1 MPQYGTLEWMET
13 LRDRLNDS
21 KEFKRAARGWNASLL
36 YEILPEGGFEKDA
49 LLGLRVEDGAVVEVW
64 EGEPASAC
72 DYRITAPYGVFR
84 AMNKGELNAVKAI
97 VARKLKM
104 KGNPTRLLRD
114 SRPVN
119 ALQAVAVE
127 MAKDGTSEWVDGS

>member
-1 MPQYGTLEWMET
+1 MVQYGTLAWMET

-36 YEILPEGGFEKDA
+36 YEIGAEGGFEKDT
-49 LLGLRVEDGAVVEVW
+49 LLGLRVVDGTVIEVW
-64 EGEPASAC
+64 EGEPAETT
-72 DYRITAPYGVFR
+72 DYRITAPYGVFV
-84 AMNKGELNAVKAI
+84 ALNKGELNAVKAI

-119 ALQAVAVE
+119 ALQAVAVG
-127 MAKDGTSEWVDGS
+127 MAKDGTTEFVAG

>member
-1 MPQYGTLEWMET
+1 MPQYGTLSWMET

-21 KEFKRAARGWNASLL
+21 KEFKRAARGWNVSIV

-49 LLGLRVEDGAVVEVW
+49 LLGLRVKDGTVADVW
-64 EGEPASAC
+64 EGEPADAA

-84 AMNKGELNAVKAI
+84 AMNMGELNAVKAI

-127 MAKDGTSEWVDGS
+127 MAKDGTTEWVDS